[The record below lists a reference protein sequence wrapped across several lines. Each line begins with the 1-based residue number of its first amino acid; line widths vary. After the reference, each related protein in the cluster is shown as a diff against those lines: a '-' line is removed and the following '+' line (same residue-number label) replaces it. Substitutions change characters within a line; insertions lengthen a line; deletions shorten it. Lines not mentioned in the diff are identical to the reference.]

1 MKELIQ
7 TEKDY
12 VYDLE
17 HIVKGYLKEFARA
30 GKKIPADLRG
40 KKNIIFGNIEQI
52 YEFHKNDFLLEL
64 ESCQDQPS
72 LVGATFI
79 MKSNEFEMYAAY
91 CKNKPSSEAL
101 RLDYINLPFFKV
113 RFLFSEM
120 QTKSNFLVFTSISL
134 FGFLYSVK
142 H

>member
-30 GKKIPADLRG
+30 GKKIPAYLRG
-40 KKNIIFGNIEQI
+40 EKNTIFGNIEQI
-52 YEFHKNDFLLEL
+52 YEFHKNYFLHEL

-72 LVGATFI
+72 LVGGTFI
-79 MKSNEFEMYAAY
+79 RKCNEFEMYVTY
-91 CKNKPSSEAL
+91 CKNKQSSEEL
-101 RLDYINLPFFKV
+101 ELDLPFFKV
-113 RFLFSEM
+113 RFLFTEM
-120 QTKSNFLVFTSISL
+120 QTIIKLSWVTF
-134 FGFLYSVK
+134 
-142 H
+142 

>member
-30 GKKIPADLRG
+30 GKKIPAYLRG

-52 YEFHKNDFLLEL
+52 YEFHKNDFLLQL

-72 LVGATFI
+72 LVGGTFI
-79 MKSNEFEMYAAY
+79 RKCNEFEMYVTY
-91 CKNKPSSEAL
+91 CKNKPSSEEL
-101 RLDYINLPFFKV
+101 QLDYPNPFFKV
-113 RFLFSEM
+113 RFLFTEM
-120 QTKSNFLVFTSISL
+120 QTIIKLSWVTF
-134 FGFLYSVK
+134 
-142 H
+142 

>member
-30 GKKIPADLRG
+30 GKKIPAYLRG
-40 KKNIIFGNIEQI
+40 EKNTIFGNIEQI
-52 YEFHKNDFLLEL
+52 YEFHKNYFLREL

-72 LVGATFI
+72 LVGGTFI
-79 MKSNEFEMYAAY
+79 RKCNEFEMYVTY
-91 CKNKPSSEAL
+91 CKNKQSSEEL
-101 RLDYINLPFFKV
+101 ELDYSNLPFFKV
-113 RFLFSEM
+113 RFLFTEM
-120 QTKSNFLVFTSISL
+120 QTIIKLSWVTF
-134 FGFLYSVK
+134 
-142 H
+142 

>member
-72 LVGATFI
+72 LVGATFLR
-79 MKSNEFEMYAAY
+79 KCNEFEMYVTY
-91 CKNKPSSEAL
+91 CKNKPSSEEL
-101 RLDYINLPFFKV
+101 ELDYINLPFFKV
-113 RFLFSEM
+113 RFLFTEM
-120 QTKSNFLVFTSISL
+120 QTIIKLSWVTF
-134 FGFLYSVK
+134 
-142 H
+142 